1 MKFFSHF
8 NLDKYSVILY
18 NKFTMKNLVRE
29 PRQERS
35 IEKKNKIIQAGYEL
49 FSEVGYYG
57 TNTAEIAKRA
67 GVSTGIVYGYFQDK
81 RDILIC
87 VLEIYINK
95 VFEPILKLF
104 DKLSAPVN
112 YSEIIP
118 QVIDLMIKMHKKHA
132 KLHEVLHS
140 LASTDEAV
148 NAQFIALEDSITLKI
163 AEKLNSLSEKQE
175 NAMEKIHFA
184 MDIIESFSHEYI
196 FDKHDYIDY
205 FVMREMVTNTIIKLF
220 K

>member
-1 MKFFSHF
+1 MK
-8 NLDKYSVILY
+8 SV
-18 NKFTMKNLVRE
+18 VRK
-29 PRQERS
+29 PQQERS
-35 IEKKNKIIQAGYEL
+35 IEKKNKIIEAGYEL

-95 VFEPILKLF
+95 VFEPILKAF
-104 DKLSAPVN
+104 DKLIAPVDF
-112 YSEIIP
+112 EKIIP
-118 QVIDLMIKMHKKHA
+118 QTIDLTIKTHKKHA
-132 KLHEVLHS
+132 KMHEVLHS

-148 NAQFIALEDSITLKI
+148 NSQFIALEDSITVKI
-163 AEKLNSLSEKQE
+163 ADKLKALGATVE

-184 MDIIESFSHEYI
+184 MDIIQSFSHEYI

-205 FVMREMVTNTIIKLF
+205 FVMREMVTDTIINLF
-220 K
+220 KK

>member
-1 MKFFSHF
+1 
-8 NLDKYSVILY
+8 
-18 NKFTMKNLVRE
+18 MKNIVRE

-95 VFEPILKLF
+95 VFEPILKAF
-104 DKLSAPVN
+104 DKLIAPVDYN
-112 YSEIIP
+112 KIIP
-118 QVIDLMIKMHKKHA
+118 QVVELTLKTHKKHA
-132 KLHEVLHS
+132 KMHEVLHS

-148 NAQFIALEDSITLKI
+148 NAQFIALEDSITVKI
-163 AEKLNSLSEKQE
+163 ADRLNALGEKIDNV
-175 NAMEKIHFA
+175 MEKIHFA
-184 MDIIESFSHEYI
+184 MDIIQSFSHEYI
-196 FDKHDYIDY
+196 FDKHEYIDY
-205 FVMREMVTNTIIKLF
+205 FVMREMVTITIINLF
-220 K
+220 AK

>member
-1 MKFFSHF
+1 
-8 NLDKYSVILY
+8 
-18 NKFTMKNLVRE
+18 MKNEVRQ

-87 VLEIYINK
+87 VLEIYIER
-95 VFEPILKLF
+95 VIEPILKIF
-104 DKLSAPVN
+104 DKLASPIEYEEVVPKTVD
-112 YSEIIP
+112 E
-118 QVIDLMIKMHKKHA
+118 VIKIHKRNRKI
-132 KLHEVLHS
+132 HEALHS

-148 NAQFIALEDSITLKI
+148 GAKFIELEDEITKKI
-163 AEKLNSLSEKQE
+163 ASKLSALNE
-175 NAMEKIHFA
+175 NVENPLEKIHFA
-184 MDIIESFSHEYI
+184 MNLVQTFSHEYV
-196 FDKHDYIDY
+196 FDKHEYIDY
-205 FVMREMVTNTIIKLF
+205 FVMREMVTKTIINLF
-220 K
+220 R

>member
-1 MKFFSHF
+1 MK
-8 NLDKYSVILY
+8 
-18 NKFTMKNLVRE
+18 TTVRK
-29 PRQERS
+29 PQQERS
-35 IEKKNKIIQAGYEL
+35 IEKKNKIIEAGYEL

-57 TNTAEIAKRA
+57 TNTVEIAKRA

-95 VFEPILKLF
+95 VFEPILKAF
-104 DKLSAPVN
+104 DKLTAPVDFN
-112 YSEIIP
+112 VIIP
-118 QVIDLMIKMHKKHA
+118 KTIDLTIKTHKKHA
-132 KLHEVLHS
+132 KMHEVLHS

-148 NAQFIALEDSITLKI
+148 NAQFIALEDSITVKI
-163 AEKLNSLSEKQE
+163 AERLNALGENVE

-184 MDIIESFSHEYI
+184 MDIIQSFSHEYI

-205 FVMREMVTNTIIKLF
+205 FIMREMVTQTIINLF
-220 K
+220 TK

>member
-1 MKFFSHF
+1 
-8 NLDKYSVILY
+8 
-18 NKFTMKNLVRE
+18 MKNEVRQ

-35 IEKKNKIIQAGYEL
+35 IEKKNRIIQAGYEL

-95 VFEPILKLF
+95 VVEPIFNIFDNLQSPVDFGKLASKTV
-104 DKLSAPVN
+104 D
-112 YSEIIP
+112 E
-118 QVIDLMIKMHKKHA
+118 VIKIHKRNRKI
-132 KLHEVLHS
+132 HEALHS

-148 NAQFIALEDSITLKI
+148 NTKFIELEDQITKQI
-163 AEKLNSLSEKQE
+163 AIKFALLNQTIE
-175 NAMEKIHFA
+175 NPLEKIHFA
-184 MDIIESFSHEYI
+184 LNLIQTFSHEYV

-205 FVMREMVTNTIIKLF
+205 FVMREMVQNTIINLF
-220 K
+220 KQD

>member
-1 MKFFSHF
+1 
-8 NLDKYSVILY
+8 
-18 NKFTMKNLVRE
+18 MKNEVRQ

-35 IEKKNKIIQAGYEL
+35 IEKKNKIIVAGYEL

-67 GVSTGIVYGYFQDK
+67 GVSTGIVYGYFSDK

-95 VFEPILKLF
+95 VFDPILKIF
-104 DKLSAPVN
+104 DKLKAPISF
-112 YSEIIP
+112 SEVIP
-118 QVIDLMIKMHKKHA
+118 KVIDETIKIHKKNT
-132 KLHEVLHS
+132 KIHEALHS

-148 NAQFIALEDSITLKI
+148 NATFIELEDNITAKI
-163 AEKLNSLSEKQE
+163 AERLSVLHENVE

-184 MDIIESFSHEYI
+184 MNIIQSFSHEYV
-196 FDKHDYIDY
+196 FDKHEY
-205 FVMREMVTNTIIKLF
+205 MREMVTKILINLF
-220 K
+220 ENN